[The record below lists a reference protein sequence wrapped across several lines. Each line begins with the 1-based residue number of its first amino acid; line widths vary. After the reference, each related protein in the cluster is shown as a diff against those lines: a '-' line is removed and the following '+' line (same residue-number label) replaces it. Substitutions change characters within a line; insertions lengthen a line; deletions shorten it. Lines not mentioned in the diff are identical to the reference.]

1 VVLYQLL
8 AGELPFAGE
17 ELELMQR
24 ILNEPH
30 PPLSSKCKGIPASL
44 EAIVDRALAKA
55 PDDRYPVA
63 DEMAADLATAIAEIK
78 QEMARRLYPE
88 ARRYF
93 EAGDLLR
100 ARDLLQQLLA
110 IQTRHA
116 EARELLAE
124 IQRQLSLRLRSER
137 ILQLRQQAEGCL
149 PTRNSTEALPFSMKD
164 SSWMR
169 TTSS

>member
-1 VVLYQLL
+1 MNSLTHAAY
-8 AGELPFAGE
+8 APSS
-17 ELELMQR
+17 
-24 ILNEPH
+24 
-30 PPLSSKCKGIPASL
+30 LSLIHIS
-44 EAIVDRALAKA
+44 
-55 PDDRYPVA
+55 
-63 DEMAADLATAIAEIK
+63 
-78 QEMARRLYPE
+78 E

-137 ILQLRQQAEGCL
+137 ILQLRQQAEGL
-149 PTRNSTEALPFSMKD
+149 LANKEFDRSLALLD
-164 SSWMR
+164 EGLELDADNVER
-169 TTSS
+169 CV